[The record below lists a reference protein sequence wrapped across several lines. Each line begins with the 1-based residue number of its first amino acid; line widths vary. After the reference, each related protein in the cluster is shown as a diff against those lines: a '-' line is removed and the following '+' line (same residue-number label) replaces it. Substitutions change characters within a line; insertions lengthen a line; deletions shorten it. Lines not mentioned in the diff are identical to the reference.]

1 MVGSIVLCM
10 RRRYRKSRRRRY
22 PHLAVKPKVATP
34 RRLRSSGL
42 LPQNE
47 KADGFGFRPPRLRPG
62 SISFTAFRR
71 LVAAWADRRLS
82 LRPDH
87 RRLASALRSAKRP
100 SLCGPATALAPSFV
114 VRRTGFSLGEGLA
127 YKFRLVSPVK
137 EYSKPISRRW
147 EAARGASGWDSRL
160 ARMGLTGRC
169 PVTIKLM
176 SQMIGVMLE
185 NGESPVKL
193 LDQNHARQFV
203 RQRHLSQRQDKPGL
217 APCFLTEAIAATNRE
232 EQRCR
237 VHLLALQKLGQLF
250 GGKLFPARIEENQ
263 LVPLFILLPQLS
275 LDASQ

>member
-10 RRRYRKSRRRRY
+10 RRRYRISRRRRY

-42 LPQNE
+42 LPTDLW
-47 KADGFGFRPPRLRPG
+47 ADGFGFRPPRLRPG

-71 LVAAWADRRLS
+71 PVAAWADHRLS

-137 EYSKPISRRW
+137 EYSKPVSRSW
-147 EAARGASGWDSRL
+147 EAAGGASGLDSRL

-176 SQMIGVMLE
+176 SQMIRMILE
-185 NGESPVKL
+185 NGESSIKL
-193 LDQNHARQFV
+193 LDQDHARQLV
-203 RQRHLSQRQDKPGL
+203 RQRHLPQGQDKPGV
-217 APCFLTEAIAATNRE
+217 APRFLTEAVAATNRE
-232 EQRCR
+232 Q
-237 VHLLALQKLGQLF
+237 
-250 GGKLFPARIEENQ
+250 
-263 LVPLFILLPQLS
+263 
-275 LDASQ
+275 

>member
-100 SLCGPATALAPSFV
+100 SLCGPATALAPETRPAL
-114 VRRTGFSLGEGLA
+114 RRKA
-127 YKFRLVSPVK
+127 VSRANRAEPACAAL
-137 EYSKPISRRW
+137 YSAAAAVARRQPMIK
-147 EAARGASGWDSRL
+147 SRL
-160 ARMGLTGRC
+160 RPST
-169 PVTIKLM
+169 
-176 SQMIGVMLE
+176 
-185 NGESPVKL
+185 
-193 LDQNHARQFV
+193 
-203 RQRHLSQRQDKPGL
+203 
-217 APCFLTEAIAATNRE
+217 
-232 EQRCR
+232 
-237 VHLLALQKLGQLF
+237 
-250 GGKLFPARIEENQ
+250 
-263 LVPLFILLPQLS
+263 
-275 LDASQ
+275 